1 MGYTKVTTDK
11 GVFTWTTQRYHVGT
25 YVVLSHNDVRME
37 QSGTH
42 RSELAVHTDIRKRA
56 DKLGDKWEG
65 SDILEMTP
73 GEPKRAFKEPIT
85 INNGAGKLVNT
96 FGRKLFEW
104 EGLEFY
110 LTLTV
115 DDVLEFLKLFTIT
128 EKSSGMSIVTHM
140 PDEDIA
146 QAIGLER
153 LKEHGVDYVKEQV
166 AKHKLPDNDTQ
177 TIKED

>member
-1 MGYTKVTTDK
+1 MPYTKVTTK
-11 GVFTWTTQRYHVGT
+11 EGVYTWTTQRYHIGT
-25 YVVLSHNDVRME
+25 YVVISHNDVRME

-73 GEPKRAFKEPIT
+73 GEPKKAFKEPIVL
-85 INNGAGKLVNT
+85 NNAKGKYTKT
-96 FGRKLFEW
+96 FGRKLFDW

-110 LTLTV
+110 LTLTQ

-128 EKSSGMSIVTHM
+128 EKSSGLSVVTHM

-146 QAIGLER
+146 QAIALER
-153 LKEHGVDYVKEQV
+153 LNEHGVEYVKKETT
-166 AKHKLPDNDTQ
+166 KHKLPDDV
-177 TIKED
+177 E